1 MICWQRTA
9 PVTSLYAYVT
19 LSQCSPQSMQLS
31 AMRLQLRLL
40 LWTVLLLPAL
50 LGRCCAQV
58 DCEKRSSYTNCVSE
72 INGLESKGVKLNCDD
87 SGSEVICKHNTYTCT
102 LYIHTHTHIIH
113 THVHIKKVNAIWQR
127 EEFSRTFGND
137 NFCMCSHS
145 EYLYIIVSFWFP
157 ENRSAVM
164 IKHPE
169 GLYFDP
175 CTPVQP

>member
-9 PVTSLYAYVT
+9 LVVPVTSLYYAYVT
-19 LSQCSPQSMQLS
+19 LSQCSPQSMRLS

-50 LGRCCAQV
+50 LGRCCAQAN
-58 DCEKRSSYTNCVSE
+58 CEERLSYTNCVSE
-72 INGLESKGVKLNCDD
+72 IDGLESNGVKLSCSD

-145 EYLYIIVSFWFP
+145 EYLHV
-157 ENRSAVM
+157 
-164 IKHPE
+164 
-169 GLYFDP
+169 
-175 CTPVQP
+175 